1 MENGSQVFVHLF
13 CFLSRELVYQYISK
27 YVIYLVVDFFLTP
40 CQGQSFILLHQIP
53 VGMWGSDLWL
63 GETYK
68 YFTRQI
74 RECWEQYS
82 QLIEDHGDVLQLY
95 SFLPGLFQPGDPP
108 VHVCHRVRAS
118 YHFNGVR
125 EPGRVWSLRYCELGA
140 IKERPWHV
148 ETLESMPEQVDSV
161 S

>member
-1 MENGSQVFVHLF
+1 MLLKIFGGWFFSYALPGS
-13 CFLSRELVYQYISK
+13 
-27 YVIYLVVDFFLTP
+27 VIYITP
-40 CQGQSFILLHQIP
+40 SEYCRH
-53 VGMWGSDLWL
+53 VGFWSVTRG
-63 GETYK
+63 THK

-74 RECWEQYS
+74 RECWEKYS

-95 SFLPGLFQPGDPP
+95 GLLPGLFQPGDPP

-125 EPGRVWSLRYCELGA
+125 EPRRVWSLRYCELRA
-140 IKERPWHV
+140 VKERPRHV